1 MEAGAVGS
9 VTRGRKV
16 TWLGHTL
23 GEDGWRQEARPRG
36 RGSGGGQWGQ
46 SFSLEEKKPA
56 GGWLGHSVQ
65 EHAPPSRTLQT
76 VHVMF
81 VYFPHRS
88 RPRGTRRGRE
98 RSMRAWEGSEL
109 PHVRTKGRRKAR
121 AQPPGPRRLKD
132 GTHSLSWASLFSD
145 DGFSLLPLTPA
156 APRGSSAIHGLS
168 LPLSPCLSLHLLP
181 GPAPHPCP
189 GSRPASGP
197 LGAATLQAPRADP
210 PPPRLQR
217 HGVPTSSS
225 PFYPHPSNLS
235 SSSHPYG

>member
-1 MEAGAVGS
+1 MAERSLGWGTHWGRTAGGRKHVPGGEAPGVGNGDRVSVWKRKSRLEAGWATVC
-9 VTRGRKV
+9 R
-16 TWLGHTL
+16 
-23 GEDGWRQEARPRG
+23 
-36 RGSGGGQWGQ
+36 
-46 SFSLEEKKPA
+46 
-56 GGWLGHSVQ
+56 
-65 EHAPPSRTLQT
+65 SRTLQT

-98 RSMRAWEGSEL
+98 RSVRAWEGSEL

-132 GTHSLSWASLFSD
+132 GPHSLSWASLFSD